1 MVEIRLSLALTF
13 SRELGRI
20 VLKPLHLLLSGLLLA
35 ASQPTLAA
43 ELPRLVAKD
52 GRHALL
58 VDGKPF
64 LILGAQANNSS
75 NYPDMLPRVW
85 PMLDRIHANTL
96 EMPVAWQ
103 QVEPTEGQFD
113 FSFVDELLKQA
124 RANDKKLVLLWFG
137 TWKNTAPSYVPDWVK
152 LDNKRFPRAKK
163 PDGSDHYLHSPHARA
178 TLEADKKAFV
188 ALMQHLKAVDAQN
201 TVILVQ
207 PQNEVGSYN
216 NPRDF
221 SPEAEKLF
229 RQPIPPALAKATGKS
244 GTWAQAFG
252 KGADRAFNSWYMAR
266 FIDEMAAAGKAV
278 KPIPMFVNAAL
289 HSPFGEPEPSS
300 VSSGGPQWDVL
311 DIWKAAAPNI
321 DFAAP
326 DIYSREEKTV
336 SAWLD
341 GYTRA
346 DNALFVPE
354 IGNAADYARFF
365 WAVLGRGGIGFAP
378 FGMDSTDFY
387 NYPLGAK
394 RLDDETLHAFADKFA
409 LFSRIGRDWAK
420 IAYVHPTWGVAR
432 PDDGSSRATQMG
444 DWKIEASFEQ
454 WQFGHKDWAWMKRDP
469 VPWAGKPVGG
479 AAVAQI
485 APNQFLVAGD
495 HVRLTFS
502 AGANVTNGLML
513 KVEEGGFT
521 DGKWVTSRVWNGDQ
535 VDYGLTFNEKP
546 ALLRVTM
553 GSYK

>member
-1 MVEIRLSLALTF
+1 M
-13 SRELGRI
+13 
-20 VLKPLHLLLSGLLLA
+20 LSGLLLA
-35 ASQPTLAA
+35 AAAPLAA
-43 ELPRLVAKD
+43 AEPPRLVSKN

-58 VDGKPF
+58 VDGEPF

-75 NYPDMLPRVW
+75 NYPDALPQVW
-85 PMLDRIHANTL
+85 PVLDRIHANTL

-103 QVEPTEGQFD
+103 QVEPTEGRFD
-113 FSFVDELLKQA
+113 FSFVDDLLKQA
-124 RANDKKLVLLWFG
+124 RANDKKLVILWFG
-137 TWKNTAPSYVPDWVK
+137 TWKNTAPSYAPDWVK
-152 LDNKRFPRAKK
+152 LDNARFPRAKK
-163 PDGSDHYLHSPHARA
+163 PDGSDHYLHSPHSRA

-188 ALMQHLKAVDAQN
+188 ALMRHLKAVDAEN

-207 PQNEVGSYN
+207 PQNEVGSYG

-221 SPEAEKLF
+221 GPEAEKLF

-252 KGADRAFNSWYMAR
+252 RQADRAFNSWHTAR
-266 FIDEMAAAGKAV
+266 FIDEVAAAGKAV

-289 HSPFGEPEPSS
+289 HSPFGEADPAS

-311 DIWKAAAPNI
+311 DIWKAAAPHI

-341 GYTRA
+341 GYARA

-354 IGNAADYARFF
+354 IGNATDHARFF

-378 FGMDSTDFY
+378 FGMDATGFY

-394 RLDDETLHAFADKFA
+394 RLDDETLDAFGDKFA
-409 LFSRIGRDWAK
+409 LFSRIGRDWAR
-420 IAYVHPTWGVAR
+420 IAYAHPTWGVAR

-454 WQFGHKDWAWMKRDP
+454 WQFGHKDWTWMKRDP

-495 HVRLTFS
+495 HVRVTFS
-502 AGANVTNGLML
+502 PGPDVKNGLLL
-513 KVEEGGFT
+513 KVEEGGFK
-521 DGKWVTSRVWNGDQ
+521 DGQWVTSRVWNGDQ

-546 ALLRVTM
+546 TLLRVTM